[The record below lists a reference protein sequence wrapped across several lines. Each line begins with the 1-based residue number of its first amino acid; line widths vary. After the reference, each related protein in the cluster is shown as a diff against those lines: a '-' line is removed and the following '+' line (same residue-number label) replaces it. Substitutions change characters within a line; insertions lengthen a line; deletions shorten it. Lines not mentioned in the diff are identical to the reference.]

1 MEETS
6 RELTLSV
13 SQYNEYN
20 RCAYAYYLHR
30 RKREWQRPAAWLPQ
44 GTAFHQV
51 AEEIEKGEI
60 TELPA
65 AKDRFGE
72 LYAAHVGN
80 LTETTPN
87 LDWWFRSGPYG
98 AEEDL
103 PRRFNIGMEQ
113 IEKYWV
119 YREKHP
125 EERPLEDM
133 IEFGFLITLDG
144 IRVRGYIDQVYQT
157 EAGHLRVRDLKTGN
171 KPGDSFQLGTYAVA
185 VGIQL
190 DTEQPQLGDYWM
202 ARAGKPTMLI
212 DLSEWTV
219 DRITNEFGDLK
230 TGIEEEK
237 FDPDPTPDKCMFC
250 PVANACEFRK

>member
-13 SQYNEYN
+13 SKYNEYN

-87 LDWWFRSGPYG
+87 LDWWF
-98 AEEDL
+98 
-103 PRRFNIGMEQ
+103 
-113 IEKYWV
+113 
-119 YREKHP
+119 
-125 EERPLEDM
+125 
-133 IEFGFLITLDG
+133 
-144 IRVRGYIDQVYQT
+144 
-157 EAGHLRVRDLKTGN
+157 
-171 KPGDSFQLGTYAVA
+171 
-185 VGIQL
+185 
-190 DTEQPQLGDYWM
+190 
-202 ARAGKPTMLI
+202 
-212 DLSEWTV
+212 
-219 DRITNEFGDLK
+219 
-230 TGIEEEK
+230 
-237 FDPDPTPDKCMFC
+237 
-250 PVANACEFRK
+250 